1 MGQIKDQIMSL
12 FKQNDDYYKPIS
24 VSNFWNN
31 NYIED
36 ESSGDKNKNR
46 LLRECLDK
54 IEPYLRYIIINL
66 QKLDT

>member
-46 LLRECLDK
+46 LLREYLDK